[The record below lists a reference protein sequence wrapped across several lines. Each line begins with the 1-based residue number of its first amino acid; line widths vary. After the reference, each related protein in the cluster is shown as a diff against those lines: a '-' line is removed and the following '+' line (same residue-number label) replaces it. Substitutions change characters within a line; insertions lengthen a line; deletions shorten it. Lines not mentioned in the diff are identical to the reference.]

1 MKYLKGNRMIL
12 VIAMVILIIG
22 ILYYNL
28 NNTKKSKNEREL
40 KNVSNANRR
49 ILTADVLFFHA
60 DWCPHC
66 VKAAPTWKGFVQKYD
81 KKVINGYKVHCI
93 GVDCSNANDSKT
105 NEIRKKYK
113 VNTFPTIKLIKDG
126 KTINYDA
133 KIIPENLT
141 KFINSVLV

>member
-1 MKYLKGNRMIL
+1 MGFFKNKRM
-12 VIAMVILIIG
+12 VVVVAMVILIIV
-22 ILYYNL
+22 ILYFNM
-28 NNTKKSKNEREL
+28 NSTKKSRDEREI

-66 VKAAPTWKGFVQKYD
+66 VKADPTWKSFVKKYD

-93 GVDCSNANDSKT
+93 DVNCSNANDSKT

-113 VNTFPTIKLIKDG
+113 VNTFPTLKLIKDG
-126 KTINYDA
+126 KIINYDA